1 MLNKTTTFFHP
12 PVEHNKVVRIVRSA
26 DYGLC
31 FIEEVS
37 LGFLLLE
44 NKLFEYAF
52 AGVYALASDFPE
64 ISNVVKRFCLG
75 ITVSLDRDDLK
86 LEIMRIIVE
95 RPKLKSSNLRELSWL
110 SRRSSF
116 GQL

>member
-1 MLNKTTTFFHP
+1 MKNRVIEKAKQNNNIFFHP

-37 LGFLLLE
+37 LSDFYCLP

-64 ISNVVKRFCLG
+64 ISNVVKRFRLG
-75 ITVSLDRDDLK
+75 TTVSLDRDN
-86 LEIMRIIVE
+86 
-95 RPKLKSSNLRELSWL
+95 LKSGL
-110 SRRSSF
+110 
-116 GQL
+116 